1 MVALF
6 EHHWVPAA
14 PAVTERH
21 IRAVYIV
28 LRSFDQ
34 FNNSDRAR
42 LRARSADV
50 EKAGWIPRPGC
61 ITFLASLMVQRTIRD
76 PFLRP
81 LPHGDGIGGRPD
93 IVNLGLDPPW
103 ICTSVVNQYVAVTET
118 VKLAASET
126 TDIPANNIESFIP
139 CPDLVMQIKGGRDM

>member
-21 IRAVYIV
+21 IRAVFIV

-61 ITFLASLMVQRTIRD
+61 ITFLASLMVLCSFCVLFLCSL
-76 PFLRP
+76 PF
-81 LPHGDGIGGRPD
+81 GVGFGGRPD

-103 ICTSVVNQYVAVTET
+103 I
-118 VKLAASET
+118 
-126 TDIPANNIESFIP
+126 
-139 CPDLVMQIKGGRDM
+139 